1 MPLIKLKNAYAEPT
15 PDDGRRI
22 LVDRLW
28 PRGLSKEKLQLDD
41 WLKEVA
47 PSQELRKWFGH
58 DPEKWEEFRRRYFE
72 ELAAREE
79 IVEELVHRIGDGPAT
94 LVFATRDLQ
103 HNNAVA
109 LRDYLERQRT
119 I

>member
-1 MPLIKLKNAYAEPT
+1 MPLIKLKSAYAEPAS
-15 PDDGRRI
+15 DDGRRI

-58 DPEKWEEFRRRYFE
+58 DPEKWEEFRRSYFE

-79 IVEELVHRIGDGPAT
+79 IVAELVRRIGDGPAT
-94 LVFATRDLQ
+94 LVFAASDRQ

-109 LRDYLERQRT
+109 LRDYLERH
-119 I
+119 